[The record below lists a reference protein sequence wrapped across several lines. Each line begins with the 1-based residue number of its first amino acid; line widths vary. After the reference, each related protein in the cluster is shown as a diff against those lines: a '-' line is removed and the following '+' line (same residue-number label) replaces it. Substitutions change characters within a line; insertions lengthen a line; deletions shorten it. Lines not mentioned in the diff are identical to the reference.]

1 MMARR
6 ALGHAPALLVS
17 LMLAAPLSAQPT
29 AHPGSDG
36 VAGVET
42 MTPAAIAARGAAA
55 QIACAERP
63 HALCL
68 AEIALAR
75 AAAGQGPSSLAPTE
89 VTAAVV
95 AALAKGGHGP
105 TLRTLLPLVEAVNAT
120 QDPAAGGGDV
130 LSALPF
136 LRAGLPDVARRVLMQ
151 QTEADERSHQAVR
164 LAVETLDR
172 LDLAAAEAAADH
184 LDPGDR
190 APMRAWIRAFIRI
203 SEGDRAGVD
212 AVLQALDAELDFD
225 ESWNGDPTGPER
237 SGAVSSIILRD
248 FYDGADFV
256 YRGDT
261 RRTRF
266 VGDAG
271 GMTALGNNGQQYSG
285 IRNLPRLAAHGYAA
299 FGDADR
305 ALAAADAVRYPVG
318 RISAYEA
325 IARRL
330 PAQRPAVDA
339 RIIAVAE
346 TMPDDPTLRSARLA
360 ALIRSGRLHEADQA
374 LARMAEDGVAAWE
387 PDVSAPWRQL
397 AAAYQRLGPSHAW
410 RSDRVAE
417 SAARASRRFHQRY
430 GPSRLSLQQSIDA
443 TAAQVRLSAAL
454 AARDRPQD
462 VAELLRR
469 YAPGHEIERCVAQR
483 DGDCL
488 ALILTLQAIEES
500 PSD

>member
-1 MMARR
+1 MMAWS

-17 LMLAAPLSAQPT
+17 LTLALPLAAQPT
-29 AHPGSDG
+29 AHAGRDG

-55 QIACAERP
+55 QIACAERL
-63 HALCL
+63 HVRCL
-68 AEIALAR
+68 AEMALAR
-75 AAAGQGPSSLAPTE
+75 TAAGQGPSSLEATQ

-105 TLRTLLPLVEAVNAT
+105 TLRTLLPLVEAVNGA
-120 QDPAAGGGDV
+120 QDPATGGGDV
-130 LSALPF
+130 LGALPF

-151 QTEADERSHQAVR
+151 QTEVEERSHQAVR
-164 LAVETLDR
+164 LAFETLDR
-172 LDLAAAEAAADH
+172 GDIAAAEAAGDD
-184 LDPGDR
+184 LDPDDR
-190 APMRAWIRAFIRI
+190 APIRAWLRAFSRI
-203 SEGDRAGVD
+203 SEGDRNGFD
-212 AVLQALDAELDFD
+212 AVLQALVSELDFD

-248 FYDGADFV
+248 FYDGIGFM

-261 RRTRF
+261 SRTRF

-271 GMTALGNNGQQYSG
+271 GMTAVGNNGQQYSG

-299 FGDADR
+299 LGDADR

-318 RISAYEA
+318 RVSTYEA

-339 RIIAVAE
+339 RIIALAE

-360 ALIRSGRLHEADQA
+360 ALIRSGRLQEADQA
-374 LARMAEDGVAAWE
+374 LARIAEDGVAAWE

-397 AAAYQRLGPSHAW
+397 AAAYQRLGTSHAW

-417 SAARASRRFHQRY
+417 SAASASRRFGERR
-430 GPSRLSLQQSIDA
+430 GLSRLSLQQSINA
-443 TAAQVRLSAAL
+443 TVAQVRLAAAL

-462 VAELLRR
+462 AADLLRR
-469 YAPGHEIERCVAQR
+469 YARGHEIERCVAQR

-488 ALILTLQAIEES
+488 ALILILQAIEES